1 MKIRSVLPEILR
13 ACKSLLLFALAAC
26 VTLVPSPAARAQYAS
41 QPDTAAN
48 EVHAGTRILLALEDP
63 ISTKDGKTG
72 DRIQLR
78 TLEPVVAADGI
89 GIGPGA
95 VVRAHIDK
103 IQAARKTGRARIWL
117 TLDDI
122 KTPNGWLPMVAEV
135 FDVPGVHSV
144 RVDYERDGEI
154 ESRTS
159 THQAEAAAAAAGAF
173 VGASAGVAAG
183 NGKDAAMGAA
193 AGAAAAFMVTSGLGQ
208 ELTLDKETKIEIIL
222 GRPLVF
228 AHN

>member
-1 MKIRSVLPEILR
+1 M
-13 ACKSLLLFALAAC
+13 LFALAAW
-26 VTLVPSPAARAQYAS
+26 VTLVTSPVSLAQYAP
-41 QPDTAAN
+41 QPDTAPN
-48 EVHAGTRILLALEDP
+48 EVHAGTRILLVLDDP
-63 ISTKDGKTG
+63 ISTKDGKPG
-72 DRIQLR
+72 ERIQLR

-95 VVRAHIDK
+95 LVRAHIDK
-103 IQAARKTGRARIWL
+103 IQAAKKAGRARIWL

>member
-1 MKIRSVLPEILR
+1 MKTRSVLSGTFR
-13 ACKSLLLFALAAC
+13 AGAFPLLCALAAWAI
-26 VTLVPSPAARAQYAS
+26 LAASPVSRAQYAP

-48 EVHAGTRILLALEDP
+48 EVHPGTRILLALEDP
-63 ISTKDGKTG
+63 ISTKDGKPG

-95 VVRAHIDK
+95 LVRAHIDK
-103 IQAARKTGRARIWL
+103 IQAAKKTGRARIWL

-144 RVDYERDGEI
+144 RVDYQREGEI

-159 THQAEAAAAAAGAF
+159 TLQAEAAAAAAGAF

-208 ELTLDKETKIEIIL
+208 ELTLEKETKIEIIL

-228 AHN
+228 AHD